1 MKKRILSFLL
11 SGLFIVLLST
21 SIYAAQIPSA
31 NPLWDNLKGLTA
43 TLTFNRSTGN
53 VTVVVT
59 GKTNVTNITA
69 TVDLYYKASNG
80 SWVKVEN
87 DWSYNV
93 NQKSLVILESFNAT
107 PGREYKIVVEGT
119 VTMAGYVE
127 DFSKTTISTCPS
139 A

>member
-1 MKKRILSFLL
+1 MT
-11 SGLFIVLLST
+11 T
-21 SIYAAQIPSA
+21 SICAAQIPSTS
-31 NPLWDNLKGLTA
+31 PLWENINGLTA
-43 TLTFNRSTGN
+43 TLTFNRNTGN

-69 TVDLYYKASNG
+69 TVDLYYKESNG
-80 SWVKVEN
+80 SWVEIEN

-107 PGREYKIVVEGT
+107 PGREYKIVVDGT

-127 DFSKTTISTCPS
+127 DFSKTVISTCPS
-139 A
+139 AQ